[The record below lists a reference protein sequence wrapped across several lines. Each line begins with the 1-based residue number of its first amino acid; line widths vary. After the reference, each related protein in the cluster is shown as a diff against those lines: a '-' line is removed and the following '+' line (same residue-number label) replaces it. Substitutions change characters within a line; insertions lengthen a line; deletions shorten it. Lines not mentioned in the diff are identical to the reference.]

1 MQAERRLNQP
11 VQGVGLGLAISRDLA
26 QAMGGEISLQSTVG
40 KGSTFTLSLPRA
52 PRMNAADV
60 AAATAASLEDEKPTS
75 TTGPTGPTNATEPE
89 LADRPLEEAA
99 HS

>member
-1 MQAERRLNQP
+1 LSRLGAVPIKVLERRLNQP

-26 QAMGGEISLQSTVG
+26 KAMGGEITVESDVG

-52 PRMNAADV
+52 PRMDVADVPPPPRDAADDG
-60 AAATAASLEDEKPTS
+60 DEQ
-75 TTGPTGPTNATEPE
+75 ND
-89 LADRPLEEAA
+89 LADRPLQETS